1 MSTFE
6 PRDGSGEPTVAANT
20 GQQACHEPRDDG
32 SLSVTV
38 VDALGEALDA
48 DATTVDPL
56 YHSIDPDALDSLFVG
71 RTDPAAAELTFVHEG
86 CSVTVRGDGEVRAT
100 VLDE

>member
-6 PRDGSGEPTVAANT
+6 SRDGSGESTVSADT
-20 GQQACHEPRDDG
+20 GQQAYHESRDG
-32 SLSVTV
+32 CSLCVTV
-38 VDALGEALDA
+38 ADALGEALDA
-48 DATTVDPL
+48 DPMAVDPL